1 LPGSRENAPN
11 IIEAVDAASHM
22 FGRLESEWVAFLRLC
37 WGHLYS
43 PELKQN
49 FLD

>member
-1 LPGSRENAPN
+1 LPGSRENAPS

-22 FGRLESEWVAFLRLC
+22 FGRLEGEWVAFLRLFV
-37 WGHLYS
+37 GDIYTQ
-43 PELKQN
+43 QN